1 MEVIKNEAES
11 SKILINKL
19 AAAERQLG
27 AAIRMY
33 FMEEDALAIHMVTS
47 AAYGLYADLL
57 RHRGKDP
64 AFHGVMYGLLSTAK
78 SYIAGDLSD
87 KDLEGWGEGV
97 MEALQPTIDML
108 KEKPDIDIDEVTVS
122 GPAGAARE
130 FYRDKR
136 QAYNFLKHADHDPD
150 AILDSASVNNEDLI
164 FQAIGCSWHL
174 NCPFTPEK
182 ELFHSAM
189 VAFGRLGED
198 HQVGAIAWFLR
209 SLSHEEVMH
218 LGRRNLCYS
227 RVDDDL
233 DIDFEEAREKALNRM
248 NEYFEKKNDTRGES
262 RQRVQEGDE

>member
-1 MEVIKNEAES
+1 MELIKNEADS
-11 SKILINKL
+11 SLLVNKL

-33 FMEEDALAIHMVTS
+33 FMEEDALAIHTVAS

-64 AFHGVMYGLLSTAK
+64 AFHGLMYGLLSAANA
-78 SYIAGDLSD
+78 YINGDLSD
-87 KDLEGWGEGV
+87 RDLEGWGEG
-97 MEALQPTIDML
+97 ELDTLQPLIDML
-108 KEKPDIDIDEVTVS
+108 KEKPDRNIDEIQVS
-122 GPAGAARE
+122 GPAEAARE

-136 QAYNFLKHADHDPD
+136 QAYNFLKHADHDPS
-150 AILDSASVNNEDLI
+150 AMLDSASVNNEDLI
-164 FQAIGCSWHL
+164 FQAIGCSLHL

-182 ELFHSAM
+182 EFFHSAII
-189 VAFGRLGED
+189 AFGKLGED
-198 HQVGAIAWFLR
+198 HQVGVIGWILR

-233 DIDFEEAREKALNRM
+233 DIDFDEASEKGRRLM
-248 NEYFEKKNDTRGES
+248 NECFERKNDT
-262 RQRVQEGDE
+262 